1 MKKKRNTGLN
11 LTGNH
16 LLLIVTAV
24 CFLLIGVSFFTESS
38 FAPLRFFA
46 GITVVPM
53 EKGLNT
59 IGTWIQDK
67 ADNYETLQQV
77 QAENQQ
83 LQQKVDEL
91 TIENDSLQED
101 KYEMQRLQELYK
113 LDQSYQDYSKIGAHV
128 ISKDSGNWFSQFV
141 IDKGSDDGIAVDMN
155 VIAGNGLVGI
165 VTDVGSNWASVR
177 SIIDDSSN
185 VSAMTLSTSD
195 ICLVA
200 GDLTQISEGT
210 IKFSDMEN
218 NDNDIKVGETI
229 VTSYVSSK
237 YLSGIVVGYISQ
249 IKVDPNNLT
258 RSGLITPAVDFK
270 HIQDVLVITD
280 LKATQNSAD

>member
-1 MKKKRNTGLN
+1 
-11 LTGNH
+11 
-16 LLLIVTAV
+16 
-24 CFLLIGVSFFTESS
+24 
-38 FAPLRFFA
+38 
-46 GITVVPM
+46 
-53 EKGLNT
+53 
-59 IGTWIQDK
+59 
-67 ADNYETLQQV
+67 
-77 QAENQQ
+77 
-83 LQQKVDEL
+83 
-91 TIENDSLQED
+91 
-101 KYEMQRLQELYK
+101 
-113 LDQSYQDYSKIGAHV
+113 
-128 ISKDSGNWFSQFV
+128 
-141 IDKGSDDGIAVDMN
+141 MN
-155 VIAGNGLVGI
+155 VIAGSGLVGI

-218 NDNDIKVGETI
+218 NDNNIKVGETI

-237 YLSGIVVGYISQ
+237 YLSGIVIGYVSQ

-280 LKATQNSAD
+280 LKTAQNSAE